1 MVFPRDRVRNGT
13 KATFGVAVFDVARVE
28 VCSMSMAID
37 YLGKYD
43 CVDSI
48 RASPKAAM
56 LRLCD
61 KVIVKF
67 VNGGEAE
74 LSKMS
79 EGRADPV

>member
-13 KATFGVAVFDVARVE
+13 KALFGVAVFDVARVE

-56 LRLCD
+56 LSLCD

-67 VNGGEAE
+67 MNGGEAE
-74 LSKMS
+74 LLKMS